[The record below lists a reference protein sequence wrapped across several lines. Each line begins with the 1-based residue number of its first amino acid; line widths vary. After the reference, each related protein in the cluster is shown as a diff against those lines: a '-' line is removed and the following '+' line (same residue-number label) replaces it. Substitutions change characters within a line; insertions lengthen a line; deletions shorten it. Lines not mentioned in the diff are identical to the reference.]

1 MISLALK
8 SRLTDKIVVN
18 KQQICPSLVKMALQK
33 LVQINLF
40 YSNISIHNEWEDLSE
55 QSDLV
60 LWKGLTDKN
69 TQESNNRDR
78 TDSDD
83 DIEGN
88 DKFKEREF
96 KESSS
101 YFPTVMYNVDEPNI
115 YPN

>member
-1 MISLALK
+1 
-8 SRLTDKIVVN
+8 
-18 KQQICPSLVKMALQK
+18 MALQK

-60 LWKGLTDKN
+60 LWKRLTDKN

-88 DKFKEREF
+88 DKFKER
-96 KESSS
+96 
-101 YFPTVMYNVDEPNI
+101 
-115 YPN
+115 

>member
-18 KQQICPSLVKMALQK
+18 KQQICPSLVNMALQK

-60 LWKGLTDKN
+60 LWKRLTDKN

-83 DIEGN
+83 NIEGN
-88 DKFKEREF
+88 DKFEER
-96 KESSS
+96 
-101 YFPTVMYNVDEPNI
+101 
-115 YPN
+115 